1 MLVLTRTHIR
11 PNTKT
16 PFFLQLATD
25 HRPWTLDPLYIRL
38 KSRMKVFEGRFSK
51 DVLTKVVIFE
61 FADQECYDEWKSEP
75 HNMIR
80 AQALSLYNSTRFIT
94 TTDDVK
100 IMDDPTEY
108 YQGIVSTYFA
118 TKCFKLARLPGDAQ
132 DSFVEDG
139 SITDPSVDPIELDP
153 WFKNLASA

>member
-1 MLVLTRTHIR
+1 MAKLIIQTSANGWAVSFSKVKGFISGMTHI
-11 PNTKT
+11 KT
-16 PFFLQLATD
+16 
-25 HRPWTLDPLYIRL
+25 
-38 KSRMKVFEGRFSK
+38 
-51 DVLTKVVIFE
+51 
-61 FADQECYDEWKSEP
+61 

-80 AQALSLYNSTRFIT
+80 AQAFSLYNSTRFIT

-100 IMDDPTEY
+100 IMDDPAEY
-108 YQGIVSTYFA
+108 YQSIVSTYFA